1 MIGSQANSA
10 YTRLAE
16 SAATSIVPFR
26 GSPKRVTICEPVRGW
41 RDPVMERMKQLV
53 QLERGW
59 DGYRGAPVGFDI
71 AHFALRMLDAACGVD
86 APTPQLVP
94 GSDGDLQIEWHT
106 ERGDIELDVR
116 APNDVLAWR
125 RTASTG
131 PDGEEVA
138 LTNDFSLVASWI
150 AELLEPS
157 CATGTAAA

>member
-1 MIGSQANSA
+1 
-10 YTRLAE
+10 
-16 SAATSIVPFR
+16 
-26 GSPKRVTICEPVRGW
+26 
-41 RDPVMERMKQLV
+41 MERMKQLV

-86 APTPQLVP
+86 TPTPQVVP

-116 APNDVLAWR
+116 APNDVIAWR
-125 RTASTG
+125 RTTSTG
-131 PDGEEVA
+131 SDGEEVA
-138 LTNDFSLVASWI
+138 LTNDFSLVAIWI

-157 CATGTAAA
+157 RAIGTAAA